1 MHYIKGIEN
10 YKSEERSAVTLGKFD
25 GFHKGHMKL
34 VSQVRQLSEEKNV
47 TSIICSFDM
56 RPLYER
62 IRSDARLL
70 MTGEERDRRLKDTV
84 DYFVDCPFTKE
95 FSMMEAEDFIKKILV
110 GVFHAAYVV
119 VGEDFCFGHGKRG
132 NIHMLAEYAKQY
144 DYELIVFEKE
154 RYEGRIISSTHVKE
168 ALTEGDMELAAKL
181 LGYPYTF
188 TGIVSHG
195 KQIGRRIGV
204 PTLNIVPDKWKM
216 MPPNGVYFNRVQ
228 IDGTWYNAIGNV
240 GVKPTVTDNNQ
251 VVIESYLFDYAG
263 DAYGKD
269 IVVELYK
276 FRRPETKFASI
287 EEMKQTILKD
297 IEEGRE
303 YFENNY
309 LQ

>member
-1 MHYIKGIEN
+1 
-10 YKSEERSAVTLGKFD
+10 
-25 GFHKGHMKL
+25 MK
-34 VSQVRQLSEEKNV
+34 
-47 TSIICSFDM
+47 
-56 RPLYER
+56 
-62 IRSDARLL
+62 
-70 MTGEERDRRLKDTV
+70 RDRRLGKKV
-84 DYFVDCPFTKE
+84 DCFVDCPFTKE
-95 FSMMEAEDFIKKILV
+95 FSMMEAEDFIEKILV

-168 ALTEGDMELAAKL
+168 ALSEGDMELAGKL

-188 TGIVSHG
+188 TGTVSHG

-204 PTLNIVPDKWKM
+204 PTLNIIPDKWKM
-216 MPPNGVYFNRVQ
+216 IPPNGVYFNRVQ
-228 IDGTWYNAIGNV
+228 IEGKWYNAIGNV
-240 GVKPTVTDNNQ
+240 GVKPTVTDSNQ

-263 DAYGKD
+263 DAYDKH

-276 FRRPETKFASI
+276 YRRPETKFSSI
-287 EEMKQTILKD
+287 EEMKQTIEKD
-297 IEEGRE
+297 IEAGRE
-303 YFENNY
+303 YFRNNC

>member
-1 MHYIKGIEN
+1 MHYIKGIDN
-10 YKSEERSAVTLGKFD
+10 YKSKKRSAVTLGKFD

-34 VSQVRQLSEEKNV
+34 VDQVRMLSEEQDV

-62 IRSDARLL
+62 IHSDARLL
-70 MTGEERDRRLKDTV
+70 MTGDERDKRLENKV
-84 DYFVDCPFTKE
+84 DYFIDCPFTKE
-95 FSMMEAEDFIKKILV
+95 FSMMEAEDFIENILA
-110 GVFHAAYVV
+110 GIFHAAYVV

-132 NIHMLAEYAKQY
+132 NIHMLAEYAEKY
-144 DYELIVFEKE
+144 DYQLIVFEKE

-168 ALTEGDMELAAKL
+168 ALAEGDMELAEKL

-188 TGIVSHG
+188 TGTVSHG

-228 IDGTWYNAIGNV
+228 IDGIWYDAIGNV

-263 DAYGKD
+263 DAYEKN
-269 IVVELYK
+269 IIVELYK
-276 FRRPETKFASI
+276 FRRPETKFDSI
-287 EEMKQTILKD
+287 EDMKQTIVKD
-297 IEEGRE
+297 IEAGRE
-303 YFENNY
+303 YFKNKY